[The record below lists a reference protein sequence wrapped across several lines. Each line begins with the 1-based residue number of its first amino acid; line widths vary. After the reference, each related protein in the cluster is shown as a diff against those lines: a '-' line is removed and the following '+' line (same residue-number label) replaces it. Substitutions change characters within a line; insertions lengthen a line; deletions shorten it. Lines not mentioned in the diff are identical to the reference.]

1 MNLRNQSTKA
11 ALTGLLFI
19 TCFLQASYA
28 QSVNVQKIDT
38 LGYLRTIIANK
49 TNYIGQPFS
58 TLLKD
63 LKIQIDRFA
72 PIGSIPSDTSRETS
86 TSFSFYFPRSAAE
99 YELTFPK
106 LNISWE
112 PYLNATSSRYLF
124 RKYNGGGWTQEV
136 INFYS
141 TAIIK
146 DMDIL

>member
-1 MNLRNQSTKA
+1 MKA
-11 ALTGLLFI
+11 ALIGLLFI
-19 TCFLQASYA
+19 TCFLPVLHA

-38 LGYLRTIIANK
+38 FGYLRTIVAHK
-49 TNYIGQPFS
+49 ANYIGKPFS
-58 TLLKD
+58 TLLND
-63 LKIQIDRFA
+63 LQIQIKRFA
-72 PIGSIPSDTSRETS
+72 PIGSIPSDTTRETS
-86 TSFSFYFPRSAAE
+86 TSFSFYFPQSAAE

-112 PYLNATSSRYLF
+112 PYLNATASRYLF
-124 RKYNGGGWTQEV
+124 RKNNGGGWTQEV